1 MAAQTGNTLAKGAS
15 YSPCH
20 AIAMDS
26 SAAHIIS
33 LGSFKNS
40 CSGVLST
47 RDTSVAS
54 RAHPGEALG
63 ASRSDARWTT
73 QLCALV
79 LSALQSVQAAAFCSL
94 SPQVATVLLC
104 PTSLSLFIMTGLLR
118 VMQHGQSCHL
128 SQKPPPHPYPRMVDG
143 SDALFA
149 TA

>member
-47 RDTSVAS
+47 ETPALPHEHILARPSERVGVTPGGRPSSV
-54 RAHPGEALG
+54 L
-63 ASRSDARWTT
+63 W
-73 QLCALV
+73 
-79 LSALQSVQAAAFCSL
+79 F
-94 SPQVATVLLC
+94 
-104 PTSLSLFIMTGLLR
+104 
-118 VMQHGQSCHL
+118 
-128 SQKPPPHPYPRMVDG
+128 
-143 SDALFA
+143 
-149 TA
+149 